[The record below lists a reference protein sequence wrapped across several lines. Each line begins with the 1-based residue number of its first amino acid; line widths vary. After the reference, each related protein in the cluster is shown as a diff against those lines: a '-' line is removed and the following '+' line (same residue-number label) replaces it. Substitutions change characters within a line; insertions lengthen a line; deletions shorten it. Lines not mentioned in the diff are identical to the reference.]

1 MVDRKG
7 PFKKMPLNEQSL
19 IDQISRNAKAFGQLR
34 QRHYELLPQA
44 IEEYRNATRAGWLS
58 LEELAHAK
66 QAAALPVEELHNHR
80 QLARLALPEG
90 NSYVVVATD
99 GSIIPP
105 DRHGGMAFCQVLNIG
120 EVALGYGQRSL
131 AHIEANTTL
140 YLNGVAATSSSLT
153 TASPATGTGPSDSS
167 VDYLDPDHDD
177 DQAGGANSSLTLETE
192 MAVAELEVALRLTGD
207 YWATVAMRDGP
218 LTLWTSSILNNRESR
233 ALTARYVK
241 LLARF
246 GERGVPIVGYT
257 SNTRSDVVMT
267 ALGVMARRSYAG
279 LTDAQLFGAILAV
292 GECSPA
298 FRHIARHSKDSA
310 LTEEIRFMYLRTED
324 ELVRLEFSQ
333 EFLGTPQ
340 LDTALAIIW
349 HQLKVG
355 QGYPVVLM
363 EAHESAVLRQGDRE
377 LLRAVLESY
386 GWVGQESQKG
396 LSKRLRNL

>member
-1 MVDRKG
+1 V
-7 PFKKMPLNEQSL
+7 PLNEQSL
-19 IDQISRNAKAFGQLR
+19 IDQISRNAPAFEKLR
-34 QRHYELLPQA
+34 QHQDEALPQA
-44 IEEYRNATRAGWLS
+44 IEQYRNSTRADWLS
-58 LEELAHAK
+58 LEELARAK
-66 QAAALPVEELHNHR
+66 QAAALPVEELHAHR
-80 QLARLALPEG
+80 QLAEFALPAD

-120 EVALGYGQRSL
+120 EVALGYGQRYL

-140 YLNGVAATSSSLT
+140 YLNGVAVNTSTSPTSSP
-153 TASPATGTGPSDSS
+153 TASTGTGSS
-167 VDYLDPDHDD
+167 NSNGSGDYLDPDHDD
-177 DQAGGANSSLTLETE
+177 DDQASGVSSSLTLDTE

-207 YWATVAMRDGP
+207 YWATVALRDGP
-218 LTLWTSSILNNRESR
+218 LTLWTSSILNSRESR

-241 LLARF
+241 LLAKF

-267 ALGVMARRSYAG
+267 ALNVMAMRSYAG
-279 LTDAQLFGAILAV
+279 LTDAQLFGAILSI

-298 FRHIARHSKDSA
+298 FRHIARHPKDSA
-310 LTEEIRFMYLRTED
+310 LTEEIRFMYMRTED

-340 LDTALAIIW
+340 LDTALAIVW
-349 HQLKVG
+349 HQLKLG

-363 EAHESAVLRQGDRE
+363 EAHESAVLRQTDRE
-377 LLRAVLESY
+377 LLRAILESY

>member
-1 MVDRKG
+1 M
-7 PFKKMPLNEQSL
+7 
-19 IDQISRNAKAFGQLR
+19 
-34 QRHYELLPQA
+34 
-44 IEEYRNATRAGWLS
+44 
-58 LEELAHAK
+58 
-66 QAAALPVEELHNHR
+66 PVEELHTHR
-80 QLARLALPEG
+80 QQAQLALPEG

-99 GSIIPP
+99 GSLIPP

-120 EVALGYGQRSL
+120 EVALGYGQRSM

-140 YLNGVAATSSSLT
+140 YLNGVATNSSTLT
-153 TASPATGTGPSDSS
+153 TSSPATVAGPSDIS

-177 DQAGGANSSLTLETE
+177 DQAGGISSSLTLETE
-192 MAVAELEVALRLTGD
+192 MAVAELEVALRLTED
-207 YWATVAMRDGP
+207 YWATVALRDGP
-218 LTLWTSSILNNRESR
+218 LTLWTSSILNSRESR

-241 LLARF
+241 LLAKF
-246 GERGVPIVGYT
+246 GERGIPIVGYT

-267 ALGVMARRSYAG
+267 ALGVMAKCSYAG
-279 LTDAQLFGAILAV
+279 LSDAQLFEAILAV

-298 FRHIARHSKDSA
+298 FRHIARHPKDSA

-340 LDTALAIIW
+340 LDTALAVIW
-349 HQLKVG
+349 HQIKLG

-363 EAHESAVLRQGDRE
+363 EAHESAVLRQSDRD
-377 LLRAVLESY
+377 LLRAILESY